1 MGQILIIVMFAAV
14 HLHDQFPVV
23 FTGGPS
29 SNGWFTVLSSIVPL
43 VIAGGV
49 CAFVCAS
56 CGRRIDSSGSAS
68 AVVRAERAASLT
80 RIFAPLIYAVS
91 VLAFGWLDVVRNTL
105 GDWVA
110 LDELVTMLPAL
121 LVMAWSWWS
130 YEPIER
136 RLREASLVRRLDEG
150 QPVVRGPTRREFV
163 WAAIRHRVLIVLI
176 PLMMLIAWQEILV
189 FWGGVWTKDRGIPAP
204 SGVSPAVWHAMLS
217 FAGTATIFLCTPLL
231 IPLVW
236 DTVPLTS
243 GVFLERVRAMCRA
256 YRVRVGRILLWKT
269 HGTMVNG
276 AVMGLAW
283 PMRSMLFTDALLD
296 GLTGPQAEAV
306 AAHEIA
312 HVRFRHIP
320 WLIGG
325 VMGVILLGSG
335 VSMGVSRLTSAIMGR
350 DASAIGLNPH
360 AIERGDAATRR
371 ASDTADAPA
380 AAGDDDVSPIDLG
393 VTMLAWLAG
402 VWVVFGP
409 VSRRFEWQADA
420 FAVRH
425 MAETRPPPR
434 DSHPPTPSVS
444 QSPPISSLWPP
455 PREELPSIP
464 SAIAP
469 EPPVFA
475 GAASLAPVSTRETP
489 READKRPPRPA
500 PAMIGPAAIEAF
512 GSALRAVAS
521 LNGISISRHGLRHGS
536 IATRLSHIARLE
548 GLRTDHL
555 PIDREV
561 RRIKLMIAAAWI
573 VGGGASVL
581 VGMG

>member
-14 HLHDQFPVV
+14 HLHDQFP
-23 FTGGPS
+23 FLFAGGPS
-29 SNGWFTVLSSIVPL
+29 SSVWFTVASSIVPL
-43 VIAGGV
+43 AIAGVV
-49 CAFVCAS
+49 CALVCSS
-56 CGRRIDSSGSAS
+56 CGRRIDATGSAS

-80 RIFAPLIYAVS
+80 RIFAPLMHAAS
-91 VLAFGWLDVVRNTL
+91 VLAFGWLDVVRTTL

-110 LDELVTMLPAL
+110 LDELITMLPAL

-136 RLREASLVRRLDEG
+136 RLREAGLVRRLDEG
-150 QPVVRGPTRREFV
+150 LSVVRGPTRGEFV
-163 WAAIRHRVLIVLI
+163 WAALRHRVLIVLI
-176 PLMMLIAWQEILV
+176 PLLLLVAWQETLV
-189 FWGGVWTKDRGIPAP
+189 FWGGAWSGGRGIPTP
-204 SGVSPAVWHAMLS
+204 KGVDPGVWQAILS
-217 FAGTATIFLCTPLL
+217 LVGTATIFLGTPLL

-243 GVFLERVRAMCRA
+243 GVFAERVRAMCRA
-256 YRVRVGRILLWKT
+256 YRVRVGRILLWRT

-335 VSMGVSRLTSAIMGR
+335 VSM
-350 DASAIGLNPH
+350 
-360 AIERGDAATRR
+360 AATRALGAGTGGDVAR
-371 ASDTADAPA
+371 ARGVTHEGARSTVATPGDGDD
-380 AAGDDDVSPIDLG
+380 AAGMSG
-393 VTMLAWLAG
+393 VVEGVATLVVIGVG

-425 MAETRPPPR
+425 MAESR
-434 DSHPPTPSVS
+434 PPTPRASP
-444 QSPPISSLWPP
+444 SPPISSPWPAAWGEFP
-455 PREELPSIP
+455 LIP

-469 EPPVFA
+469 EPCVVA
-475 GAASLAPVSTRETP
+475 GAATLTPASTPATPIVSDE
-489 READKRPPRPA
+489 RPARPA
-500 PAMIGPAAIEAF
+500 PAMIGSEAIEAF

-521 LNGISISRHGLRHGS
+521 LNGISLSRRGFRHGS
-536 IATRLSHIARLE
+536 IATRLAHLARLE

-561 RRIKLMIAAAWI
+561 RRIKRLIVAAWI
-573 VGGGASVL
+573 VGGGVSVL
-581 VGMG
+581 AGMG

>member
-29 SNGWFTVLSSIVPL
+29 SNGWFTVLSSVVPL

-80 RIFAPLIYAVS
+80 RIFAPLMYAAS
-91 VLAFGWLDVVRNTL
+91 VLAFGWLDVVRNTF

-150 QPVVRGPTRREFV
+150 QPVVRGPTRLEFV

-204 SGVSPAVWHAMLS
+204 AGVSPDVWHAMLS

-243 GVFLERVRAMCRA
+243 GVFAERVRAMCRA
-256 YRVRVGRILLWKT
+256 YRVRVGRILVWKT

-296 GLTGPQAEAV
+296 GLTAPQAEAV

-350 DASAIGLNPH
+350 DASAIVLNPH

-393 VTMLAWLAG
+393 VTMLAWLAC

-425 MAETRPPPR
+425 MAETGRGEGPGDRASGIGDEAPGIGHQASGMSPLHEAMPPSILTSSLR
-434 DSHPPTPSVS
+434 NSVS
-444 QSPPISSLWPP
+444 PSLSS
-455 PREELPSIP
+455 
-464 SAIAP
+464 
-469 EPPVFA
+469 F
-475 GAASLAPVSTRETP
+475 T
-489 READKRPPRPA
+489 PA
-500 PAMIGPAAIEAF
+500 PTMIGPAAIEAF

>member
-14 HLHDQFPVV
+14 HLHDQFPDV
-23 FTGGPS
+23 FAGGPS
-29 SNGWFTVLSSIVPL
+29 SNGWFTVLSSVVPL
-43 VIAGGV
+43 VVAGGV

-56 CGRRIDSSGSAS
+56 CGRRIDRTGSAS

-80 RIFAPLIYAVS
+80 RIFAPLMYAAS

-176 PLMMLIAWQEILV
+176 PLLLLIAWQETLV
-189 FWGGVWTKDRGIPAP
+189 FWGGVWTDHHGIPSPWGVP
-204 SGVSPAVWHAMLS
+204 SAVWNTILS
-217 FAGTATIFLCTPLL
+217 FAGTVTIFLCTPLF

-243 GVFLERVRAMCRA
+243 GVFADRVRAMCKA

-335 VSMGVSRLTSAIMGR
+335 VSMAATWAVGGEGRR
-350 DASAIGLNPH
+350 DA
-360 AIERGDAATRR
+360 ETQRR
-371 ASDTADAPA
+371 R
-380 AAGDDDVSPIDLG
+380 DDVNARQGAWTPG
-393 VTMLAWLAG
+393 VAGESGGGVGVLEAVATFVVWGAG

-425 MAETRPPPR
+425 MAETGREENLGHQASGLGEGPSRIGEDPSGMDRSETTTAPGSSPSALR
-434 DSHPPTPSVS
+434 NSGTPSLSSFTPTPTMV
-444 QSPPISSLWPP
+444 
-455 PREELPSIP
+455 
-464 SAIAP
+464 
-469 EPPVFA
+469 
-475 GAASLAPVSTRETP
+475 
-489 READKRPPRPA
+489 
-500 PAMIGPAAIEAF
+500 GPTAIEAF

-536 IATRLSHIARLE
+536 IATRLARIGRLE

-573 VGGGASVL
+573 VGGGVSML